1 MRKPSVLV
9 LQHASLLKALK
20 HMSSNGKL
28 AGVRGELTI
37 ESIRLPLDSK
47 LQCLP
52 VFTNQRRR
60 LEKATCAFQDAGP
73 PRARS

>member
-1 MRKPSVLV
+1 MRKPGELV
-9 LQHASLLKALK
+9 LQHARLLKALR
-20 HMSSNGKL
+20 HMSCDGKL

-37 ESIRLPLDSK
+37 ELNRLPLDSK

-73 PRARS
+73 PRVRS